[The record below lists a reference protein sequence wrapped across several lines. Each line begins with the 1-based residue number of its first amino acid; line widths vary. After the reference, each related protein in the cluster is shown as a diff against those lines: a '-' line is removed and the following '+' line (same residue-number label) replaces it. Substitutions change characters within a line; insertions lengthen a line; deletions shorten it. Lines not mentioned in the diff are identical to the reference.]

1 MKLPST
7 HAHVSV
13 NGDLRAYQILHQSAN
28 RSFPSSF
35 HLLHAFQSSQFIS
48 FCPYSIPATAEQ
60 TWFLGFLDCRTFAIT
75 IERVFFLLTIHYGK
89 GYGLIGTSAR
99 ALQTT
104 TRLFVC
110 RLWDSERGYSMV
122 SLFSAGFLG
131 FAELGAVF
139 FTRCIIGVYYRCVYC
154 GKTMSFPFRV

>member
-75 IERVFFLLTIHYGK
+75 IERVFFSSYDSLREGVWAH
-89 GYGLIGTSAR
+89 GTSAR
-99 ALQTT
+99 VLHTT
-104 TRLFVC
+104 TRLFVR

-131 FAELGAVF
+131 FAELGRCF